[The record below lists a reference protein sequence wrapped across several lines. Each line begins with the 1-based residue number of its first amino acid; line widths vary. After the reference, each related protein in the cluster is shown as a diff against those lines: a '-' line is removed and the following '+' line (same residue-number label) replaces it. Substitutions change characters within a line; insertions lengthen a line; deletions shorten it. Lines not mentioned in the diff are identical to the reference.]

1 MDKYLPQGYCFLFKQ
16 ISGLFQLKKK
26 KKRYCGKYEKIQE
39 FHVNLCFY
47 FLISEP
53 LHLEIKV
60 LLGFDLESS
69 EVKGR
74 FPL

>member
-1 MDKYLPQGYCFLFKQ
+1 MNGQIFATGILISFQANSWVIEFFL
-16 ISGLFQLKKK
+16 
-26 KKRYCGKYEKIQE
+26 KKRYCGKHKKIQE
-39 FHVNLCFY
+39 FHINLCFH

-60 LLGFDLESS
+60 LLGFDLKSS